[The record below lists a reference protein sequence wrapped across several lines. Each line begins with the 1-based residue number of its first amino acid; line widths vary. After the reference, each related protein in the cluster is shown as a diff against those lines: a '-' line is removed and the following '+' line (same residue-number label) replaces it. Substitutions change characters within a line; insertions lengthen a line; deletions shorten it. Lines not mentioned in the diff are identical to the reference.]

1 MWPGVYVASF
11 PGSSLLP
18 RNNFTYDDRAGQ
30 RSYVK
35 LLRGRREEPG
45 NEASPVLFLLWKV
58 IFCVVRLIDYEYD
71 VSRLSYPMIY
81 ASR

>member
-1 MWPGVYVASF
+1 MGGKYFIVMTHALVNFSVSPRLEIWGLSRRLGLASF

-18 RNNFTYDDRAGQ
+18 RNNFTYDLIDRAGQ

-45 NEASPVLFLLWKV
+45 NEASWVQGW
-58 IFCVVRLIDYEYD
+58 
-71 VSRLSYPMIY
+71 
-81 ASR
+81 